1 MGDCEC
7 IHEAAEQ
14 TLYTKERKTMME
26 QKAKLTMGTKIVYGL
41 GDFASQLVWT
51 FVGNYLTVYYTD
63 VVGLAP
69 AIASAI
75 MLIARIWDGVND
87 PMFGAIAERTKSK
100 WGRFRP
106 YILVFSPILAIFN
119 VLAFTAPFGNK
130 TAGVIWAAFSYI
142 GLGML
147 YTAVNLSYGSLA
159 NVMTAASQERVELNS
174 WRMIGTNLGS
184 CFLSAI
190 SMPLILKFSRAEA
203 PTGMGYTLTTLV
215 FAICS
220 LPLFFLVFKCCKEVI
235 QPRQDVNQ
243 IPIKTTIKV
252 VVTNKPLLI
261 IFFTLL
267 AYMTGMFG
275 RIGLAIYY
283 FMYNMH
289 RFDLISILM
298 MAPTI
303 CGAVAIFLTRKL
315 VNYVPKKTLG
325 AISLTGCGISL
336 LILYMIPA
344 SNATMV
350 IIMSGVYGLFS
361 FAVPLFMGSVPEC
374 IDYAELNTG
383 VRSDGT
389 SYAFTSLATKFGS
402 AFGASVGL
410 MIMSYFGYVANAE
423 QTAEALKGINIA
435 VNIFPAVTFFVALV
449 IWMFYPIDAKKA
461 TEIREELEKKAE

>member
-1 MGDCEC
+1 
-7 IHEAAEQ
+7 
-14 TLYTKERKTMME
+14 
-26 QKAKLTMGTKIVYGL
+26 MGTKIVYGL

-87 PMFGAIAERTKSK
+87 PMFGAVAERTKSK

-159 NVMTAASQERVELNS
+159 NVMTADSQERVELNS

-203 PTGMGYTLTTLV
+203 PTGMGYTLTTMV

-325 AISLTGCGISL
+325 
-336 LILYMIPA
+336 
-344 SNATMV
+344 V

>member
-1 MGDCEC
+1 
-7 IHEAAEQ
+7 
-14 TLYTKERKTMME
+14 
-26 QKAKLTMGTKIVYGL
+26 MGTKIVYGL

-159 NVMTAASQERVELNS
+159 NVMTADSQERVELNS

-325 AISLTGCGISL
+325 
-336 LILYMIPA
+336 
-344 SNATMV
+344 V

>member
-1 MGDCEC
+1 
-7 IHEAAEQ
+7 
-14 TLYTKERKTMME
+14 ME
-26 QKAKLTMGTKIVYGL
+26 QRKKLTLGTKIVYGL

-69 AIASAI
+69 AIAGAI

-87 PMFGAIAERTKSK
+87 PMFGAIAERTKTK

-106 YILVFSPILAIFN
+106 YILIFSPILAIFN
-119 VLAFTAPFGNK
+119 VLAFTAPFGNG
-130 TAGVIWAAFSYI
+130 TAGVAWAAFSYI

-147 YTAVNLSYGSLA
+147 YTVVNLSYGSLS
-159 NVMTAASQERVELNS
+159 NVMTTDSQERVELNS

-184 CFLSAI
+184 CLLSAI
-190 SMPLILKFSRAEA
+190 SMPLILKFSHAET
-203 PTGMGYTLTTLV
+203 PTGTGYTLTTMV

-220 LPLFFLVFKCCKEVI
+220 LPLFFLVFKCCIEVI
-235 QPRQDVNQ
+235 QPKQDVKQ
-243 IPIKTTIKV
+243 ISIGTTIKV

-283 FMYNMH
+283 FMYNMK

-315 VNYVPKKTLG
+315 VNYVPKKILG
-325 AISLTGCGISL
+325 AISLTGCGVSL
-336 LILYMIPA
+336 IILYMIPS
-344 SNATMV
+344 SNATLV

-374 IDYAELNTG
+374 IDYAELKTG

-410 MIMSYFGYVANAE
+410 MIMSSFGYVANAD

-461 TEIREELEKKAE
+461 TEIRAELEKK

>member
-1 MGDCEC
+1 
-7 IHEAAEQ
+7 
-14 TLYTKERKTMME
+14 ME
-26 QKAKLTMGTKIVYGL
+26 QRKKLTLGTKIVYGL
-41 GDFASQLVWT
+41 GDFACQLVWT

-69 AIASAI
+69 AIAGAI

-87 PMFGAIAERTKSK
+87 PMFGAIAERTKTK

-106 YILVFSPILAIFN
+106 YILIFSPILAIFN
-119 VLAFTAPFGNK
+119 VLAFTAPFGNG
-130 TAGVIWAAFSYI
+130 TAGVAWAAFSYI

-147 YTAVNLSYGSLA
+147 YTVVNLSYGSLS
-159 NVMTAASQERVELNS
+159 NVMTTDSQERVELNS

-184 CFLSAI
+184 CLLSAI
-190 SMPLILKFSRAEA
+190 SMPLILKFSHAET
-203 PTGMGYTLTTLV
+203 PTGTGYTLTTMV

-220 LPLFFLVFKCCKEVI
+220 LPLFFLVFKCCIEVI
-235 QPRQDVNQ
+235 QPKQDVKQ
-243 IPIKTTIKV
+243 ISIGTTIKV

-283 FMYNMH
+283 FMYNMK

-315 VNYVPKKTLG
+315 VNYVPKKILG
-325 AISLTGCGISL
+325 AISLTGCGVSL
-336 LILYMIPA
+336 IILYMIPS
-344 SNATMV
+344 SNATLV

-374 IDYAELNTG
+374 IDYAELKTG

-410 MIMSYFGYVANAE
+410 MIMSSFGYVANAD

-461 TEIREELEKKAE
+461 TEIRAELEKK